1 MTANTANTATLES
14 QIESLFAVPAAELT
28 AERKAEAL
36 AVFNEFKAALNR
48 GEVRAASRN
57 DAGRWV
63 VNGWVKRGILLGFR
77 LGGLVDCSINDAF
90 RFYDKDT
97 YPLKRIAINDGVRVV
112 PGGSSVRDGAYLG
125 TGVTIMPPA
134 YINVGAHVG
143 DGTMV
148 DSHALVGSCA
158 QVGRRC
164 HVSAAAQIGGVLE
177 PVGALPVIIEDEVL
191 VGGNCGVYEG
201 TIVRERAILAS
212 GVILT
217 GGTPVYDAVRGEVY
231 RRTEEQPL
239 EIPAGAVV
247 VAGSRAVTVG
257 PAKDWGLSVYT
268 PVIVKYR
275 DEKTEASVKLED
287 FLR

>member
-1 MTANTANTATLES
+1 MTPNTANTATLES
-14 QIESLFAVPAAELT
+14 QIESFFTVPAAELT
-28 AERKAEAL
+28 AGRKAEAL

-48 GEVRAASRN
+48 GEVRAASRR
-57 DAGRWV
+57 DDGRWT

-77 LGGLVDCSINDAF
+77 LGGLVDCSINDDF

-97 YPLKRIAINDGVRVV
+97 YPLKRIGINDGVRVV

-125 TGVTIMPPA
+125 QGVTIMPPA
-134 YINVGAHVG
+134 YINVGAYVG

-247 VAGSRAVTVG
+247 VAGSRAITVG

>member
-1 MTANTANTATLES
+1 MSLALES
-14 QIESLFAVPAAELT
+14 RIEKLFSLPAADLT
-28 AERKAEAL
+28 GQTKADAL
-36 AVFNEFKAALNR
+36 ATFNEFKNALNR

-57 DAGRWV
+57 AAGSWLV
-63 VNGWVKRGILLGFR
+63 HQWVKRGILLGFR
-77 LGGLVDCSINDAF
+77 LGELVDCSLNDNF

-97 YPLKRIAINDGVRVV
+97 YPLKQIGISDGVRIV
-112 PGGSSVRDGAYLG
+112 PGGSSVRDGAHLG
-125 TGVTIMPPA
+125 TGITIMPPA
-134 YINVGAHVG
+134 YINVGAYVD

-148 DSHALVGSCA
+148 DSHALIGSCA
-158 QVGRRC
+158 QVGKRC
-164 HVSAAAQIGGVLE
+164 HISAAAQIGGVLE
-177 PVGALPVIIEDEVL
+177 PVGALPVIIEDDVL

-201 TIVRERAILAS
+201 ALVRAGAILAS

-231 RRTEEQPL
+231 RRTENNPL

-247 VAGSRAVTVG
+247 VAGSRAITVG
-257 PAKDWGLSVYT
+257 PAKDQGLSVYT
-268 PVIVKYR
+268 PIIVKYR